1 MKVSEMYVEI
11 GAKIDKLESA
21 LNRMEG
27 GIKSTGK
34 RSESIAKASFGK
46 IGGMIAGAFSIQAV
60 IQFQKKVME
69 LGAEFQKFEA
79 VLTTSLGSSSLAQG
93 ALSMIQ
99 SFAAETP
106 FSVRELTGAFVKLTN
121 QGFKPTE
128 REMRKLGDLAASTGK
143 GFDQLA
149 EAIID
154 AQVGEFERLK
164 EFGVRASAEG
174 DKVKFTFKG
183 VTTEVARTEEA
194 MRGYI
199 LSLGETE
206 GVSGSMD
213 AISKTL
219 GGSISNLGDAFDSLL
234 VSISETQGGLSSFIV
249 GASNAIKGLAAS
261 IQAGG
266 VLSVDDI
273 FFGESAGESTFDR
286 LIDGFDELSRKY
298 GSSKAALEKLNE
310 QAQKNMD
317 LAATADSAKMAYYYQ
332 QQANAYNRA
341 AVELTKL
348 NQASSAGGGGGMAPT
363 KEDIE
368 RWHALGAA
376 ANLTAQILEDAFGA
390 SAIDISGPIVEMDRL
405 TDPEMEE
412 ALSRMSVE
420 LEDVTEKLKTYYGE
434 LEKANIVG
442 EIFGSVMNDAFEAAI
457 INGESFFETFGNGL
471 KQLIQ
476 QLATAAAT
484 SLVLSAILSTFM
496 PGVGFGKIFGQVSG
510 GMGGSSGT
518 LGGIFSLFGG
528 DLSTSINR
536 TGTINNRSVN

>member
-27 GIKSTGK
+27 DIKNTGK

-46 IGGMIAGAFSIQAV
+46 IGGMIAGAFSVQAI

-266 VLSVDDI
+266 VLSVDEI
-273 FFGESAGESTFDR
+273 FFGESAGQSTFDR
-286 LIDGFDELSRKY
+286 VIDGFDELSRKY
-298 GSSKAALEKLNE
+298 GSSEAALEKLNE

-348 NQASSAGGGGGMAPT
+348 NQASSAGGGGMAPT

-368 RWHALGAA
+368 RWHSLGAA

-434 LEKANIVG
+434 LERANMAG
-442 EIFGSVMNDAFEAAI
+442 ELFGSVLNSAFEAAL

-476 QLATAAAT
+476 QLAVAAAT

-496 PGVGFGKIFGQVSG
+496 PGIGFGKIFGQVSG
-510 GMGGSSGT
+510 GMGGSGGT
-518 LGGIFSLFGG
+518 LGGIFKLFGTDLVASG
-528 DLSTSINR
+528 DR
-536 TGTINNRSVN
+536 TTGQQGRF